1 MKIDVKFYPAYE
13 DITVQGG
20 QIDEDGLLWV
30 EWCNHAGATEEK
42 SYNGFYDSAREQLNE
57 WYEDVL
63 ACDKCDHV
71 EAINTDDSS
80 WEYDCW
86 RDSQL

>member
-1 MKIDVKFYPAYE
+1 MRIDVKGESTHEA
-13 DITVQGG
+13 ITVRGG
-20 QIDEDGLLWV
+20 YWDNEGVFWQD
-30 EWCNHAGATEEK
+30 WCNHAGATEEK
-42 SYNGFYDSAREQLNE
+42 SHDGYYDSAREQLNE

-71 EAINTDDSS
+71 EAITKDDSD
-80 WEYDCW
+80 WAYDSW